1 MIPISYYLWLGA
13 FLFSVGLIIIL
24 TKRNIVVVLMGVEL
38 MLNAANINL
47 VAFSQLDP
55 DRIRGQVFVLF
66 VLVIATAE
74 AAVGLALLIQVYRHY
89 RSSNLDEINQ
99 LGD

>member
-1 MIPISYYLWLGA
+1 MIPISYYLCLGA
-13 FLFSVGLIIIL
+13 FLFSVGLVIIL
-24 TKRNIVVVLMGVEL
+24 TKRNIVVVLMGIEL

-47 VAFSQLDP
+47 VAFSVLDP
-55 DRIRGQVFVLF
+55 GRIQGQIFALF

-74 AAVGLALLIQVYRHY
+74 AAIGLALLIQVYRY
-89 RSSNLDEINQ
+89 YKTSNLDEINQ